1 MRHGLLPALFL
12 MLLASLAPSDSIAGA
27 PEPPHF
33 DRDSAEQIDQGKR
46 VLAVL
51 GCSGC
56 HTAKLT
62 GLDGSQPGF
71 RRKSDR
77 LSAR

>member
-46 VLAVL
+46 ILAVL
-51 GCSGC
+51 G
-56 HTAKLT
+56 
-62 GLDGSQPGF
+62 
-71 RRKSDR
+71 
-77 LSAR
+77 